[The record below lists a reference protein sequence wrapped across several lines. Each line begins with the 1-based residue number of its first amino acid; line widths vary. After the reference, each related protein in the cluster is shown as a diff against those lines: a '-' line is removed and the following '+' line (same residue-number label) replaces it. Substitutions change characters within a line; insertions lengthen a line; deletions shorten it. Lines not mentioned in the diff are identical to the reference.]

1 MLEIGRRLEIK
12 KFIFIS
18 SGAVY
23 ERTKYKNKL
32 SEKDEVNTVLMYP
45 TSKIFGEKLCDIFNE
60 TYNLPTIK
68 IRLFNLYGPKTK
80 LYQKTSPITLPID

>member
-45 TSKIFGEKLCDIFNE
+45 TLKFLEKNYAIYLMKH
-60 TYNLPTIK
+60 TICQQLK
-68 IRLFNLYGPKTK
+68 
-80 LYQKTSPITLPID
+80 